1 MVSID
6 TMNKQINLRL
16 PQTILVQ
23 SEKYAK
29 KHGFNTVQEFIKETV
44 REKLFEISKEEE
56 KLIKKLIE
64 VSGGKNLYGTEKE
77 LFKKLRER

>member
-64 VSGGKNLYGTEKE
+64 VSGGKTCMEQKRSYLKN
-77 LFKKLRER
+77 